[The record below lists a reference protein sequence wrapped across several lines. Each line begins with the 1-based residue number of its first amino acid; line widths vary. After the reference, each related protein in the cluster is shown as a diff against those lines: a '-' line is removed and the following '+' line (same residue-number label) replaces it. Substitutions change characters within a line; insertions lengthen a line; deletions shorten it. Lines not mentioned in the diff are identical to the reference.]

1 MDYYA
6 KHSAPDNTISS
17 VTDNKKA
24 YNWLI
29 SIAVNAAILAAVL
42 YLTEVVYETNDD
54 FAIAR
59 EITAGYPYVGFVN
72 VFLCKVLIIIQ
83 NALPQQN
90 IFVLSQMALS
100 FVCFTV
106 LLKIFIDRRESWL
119 EVIPALFVCALFS
132 FDHYSSVQFTKTSAL
147 LMTAGLI
154 WAVDNYCHERKTVT
168 FVSAFLLFYIG
179 VAFREKGMFP
189 AIAYAGA
196 FMLIWWIVNRKEV
209 FVKGGTLRELGL
221 ICLILVILVAPH
233 GIDKLSDRLNESTP
247 ELKLAR
253 EYQAERRMI
262 TDYPAMKYYE
272 ENKDK
277 YDAAGLSENDIF
289 VVDRW
294 IFDYDGSAS
303 LENLKTINSIN
314 APYRVSTMT
323 PVKALKKAVKSALLS
338 VKDLNFTGLHVLI
351 ALLLFIYVLLMN
363 KPEGWVYALMAGA
376 VTLLIYVAIYYMQ
389 RPQYRALYVADAGAA
404 FWLLYI
410 SVTAR
415 RRSSVRMRAA
425 AAVVI
430 AAAVVLMA
438 IPARQILDG
447 TYSHNKAQLIPSE
460 QIEYFADNAD
470 KFFIGPTTSMGMSP
484 AFADPLGRAESPA
497 NMADTGG
504 WDTMSPYRLEALGR
518 YGIHNPVKDLIDN
531 PGVLYVGDGKRKIL
545 TEYFNKWYCKE
556 GESVQFEKVDEVDGT
571 NIYKVVKH

>member
-6 KHSAPDNTISS
+6 KHSASDNPESS
-17 VTDNKKA
+17 GADNKKW

-29 SIAVNAAILAAVL
+29 SLTANAAILAAVL

-59 EITAGYPYVGFVN
+59 ELTAGYPYVGFVN
-72 VFLCKVLIIIQ
+72 VFLCKVLIVIQ
-83 NALPQQN
+83 NAFPQHN
-90 IFVLSQMALS
+90 IFVLSQMVLS
-100 FVCFTV
+100 FVCFSV
-106 LLKIFIDRRESWL
+106 LLRLVIDRRESWI
-119 EVIPALFVCALFS
+119 EVIPAIFVCALFS

-154 WAVDNYCHERKTVT
+154 WAVDNYCHERKPVT
-168 FVSAFLLFYIG
+168 FVPAFLLFYIG

-196 FMLIWWIVNRKEV
+196 FMLIWWIVNWKKV
-209 FVKGGTLRELGL
+209 FGKGSTLRELGL

-233 GIDKLSDRLNESTP
+233 GIDKLSDRVNESTP

-277 YDAAGLSENDIF
+277 YDAAGLSENDIY

-303 LENLKTINSIN
+303 LENMRTINNIN

-323 PVKALKKAVKSALLS
+323 PVKAVKKAVKNALLS

-363 KPEGWVYALMAGA
+363 RTEGWVYALMTGA
-376 VTLLIYVAIYYMQ
+376 VTLLIYVAIYYLQ

-415 RRSSVRMRAA
+415 RRSSRKLRAGL
-425 AAVVI
+425 AVVI
-430 AAAVVLMA
+430 AAAVILMA
-438 IPARQILDG
+438 VPARQMLAD
-447 TYSHNKAQLIPSE
+447 TFRHNEAQLIPSE
-460 QIEYFADNAD
+460 QITYFAENPD
-470 KFFIGPTTSMGMSP
+470 KFFVGPTTSMGMSP
-484 AFADPLGRAESPA
+484 AYADPLGRAESPA

-504 WDTMSPYRLEALGR
+504 WDTLSPYRLEALGR
-518 YGIHNPVKDLIDN
+518 YGIQNPVKDLIDN
-531 PGVLYVGDGKRKIL
+531 PDVLYVGEGKRKIL
-545 TEYFNKWYCKE
+545 KEYFNKWYCDK
-556 GESVQFEKVDEVDGT
+556 GESVHFEKVDEVDGT
-571 NIYKVVKH
+571 GIYKVVKR